1 MVDILREPDI
11 VKIYCDDENIDTEVG
26 FKLNGR
32 KLEMIVKANISHPK
46 MIALRW
52 NYKTDEAVTVMGD
65 KWQNGFGDMTWHS
78 LNGETFMPWYFLVN
92 NGKSTVGCGVLTG
105 PSSFVSF
112 QYDASGV
119 SAWVDVRCG
128 GIGVDLSGRE
138 LHACTFVCETYEGI
152 NAYHAARE
160 FCKVMCEKPI
170 LPREPVYG
178 SNNWYYAYG
187 VSSYEEIME
196 DAHLI
201 SEIAGENKN
210 RPFMVIDDGWQ
221 LNDKTCEGPWIPNEK
236 FKDMKKIAEGFKEM
250 GIRPG
255 VWLRLLHQSHIEK
268 EHPEWCFIREDEM
281 SLDPS
286 HPEVKK
292 VIAEDIKR
300 IKDWG
305 FELIKHDYSSYDIF
319 GDYGFD
325 LNGCITNRKGWS
337 FYDKKKTGAE
347 IVLDFYKLIREA
359 AGDMYIIGC
368 CTVSHL
374 SAGLVELYRI
384 GNDTSGKCWSVT
396 RTNGVNALAF
406 RICQNDIFYKVDADC
421 VGLMGDNIPWK
432 LNRQWLDL
440 LAKSGS
446 PLFVSMQPSAIT
458 DEIKKDL
465 KEAFK
470 INSVQKE
477 VLEPLDWMH
486 NNQPHKWL
494 IDGKETEYDFIM
506 DSFPKLIG
514 YKIGTITPEEIF

>member
-1 MVDILREPDI
+1 MDV
-11 VKIYCDDENIDTEVG
+11 
-26 FKLNGR
+26 
-32 KLEMIVKANISHPK
+32 
-46 MIALRW
+46 
-52 NYKTDEAVTVMGD
+52 
-65 KWQNGFGDMTWHS
+65 
-78 LNGETFMPWYFLVN
+78 WYD
-92 NGKSTVGCGVLTG
+92 
-105 PSSFVSF
+105 SS
-112 QYDASGV
+112 
-119 SAWVDVRCG
+119 
-128 GIGVDLSGRE
+128 I
-138 LHACTFVCETYEGI
+138 
-152 NAYHAARE
+152 
-160 FCKVMCEKPI
+160 
-170 LPREPVYG
+170 
-178 SNNWYYAYG
+178 
-187 VSSYEEIME
+187 
-196 DAHLI
+196 
-201 SEIAGENKN
+201 
-210 RPFMVIDDGWQ
+210 
-221 LNDKTCEGPWIPNEK
+221 EK
-236 FKDMKKIAEGFKEM
+236 FKDMKKVAEEFKKL
-250 GIRPG
+250 GVRPG
-255 VWLRLLHQSHIEK
+255 IWFRPLKNTKIEE
-268 EHPEWCFIREDEM
+268 EHPDWCLVKGPLKN
-281 SLDPS
+281 LDPS

-292 VIAEDIKR
+292 LIKEDIAR
-300 IKDWG
+300 IKSWG
-305 FELIKHDYSSYDIF
+305 YELIKHDFTFYDA
-319 GDYGFD
+319 
-325 LNGCITNRKGWS
+325 NGSFSTTLKSGVTNHTGWS

-368 CTVSHL
+368 CTISHL

-506 DSFPKLIG
+506 DSLPKLIG